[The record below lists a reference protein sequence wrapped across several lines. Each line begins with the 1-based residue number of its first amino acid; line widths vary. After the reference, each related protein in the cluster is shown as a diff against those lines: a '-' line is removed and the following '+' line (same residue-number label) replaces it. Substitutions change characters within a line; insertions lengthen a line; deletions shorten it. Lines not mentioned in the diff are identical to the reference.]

1 MADERAPMKL
11 RRRLPGMPPS
21 GDPAEPTAPGLVAV
35 ASPAPEQSDGGQT
48 GEGQLVEGRAEPDAA
63 EPVAKPPAVKPSA
76 SRRPRASADGEP
88 ETGVNPYTGA
98 GTTSLNVRVLVP
110 LHGRYR
116 QLVRALEDEGYRTS
130 STEIFQALLHFG
142 PPNTDEARELIRRWR
157 AVLDADPS
165 PQVSG

>member
-1 MADERAPMKL
+1 MKL
-11 RRRLPGMPPS
+11 RRRVPGMPS
-21 GDPAEPTAPGLVAV
+21 SDDPGEQSVPGLVAV
-35 ASPAPEQSDGGQT
+35 ASPAPEESDGAQT
-48 GEGQLVEGRAEPDAA
+48 GEEQLVEERAEPDAA
-63 EPVAKPPAVKPSA
+63 EAAAKPAAARRSA
-76 SRRPRASADGEP
+76 SRQKASTGADGEP

-165 PQVSG
+165 RQVSG

>member
-1 MADERAPMKL
+1 MKL
-11 RRRLPGMPPS
+11 RRRVPGMPPS
-21 GDPAEPTAPGLVAV
+21 GDPAEQSAPGLVAV
-35 ASPAPEQSDGGQT
+35 ASPGESDGAQT
-48 GEGQLVEGRAEPDAA
+48 GEEQLVEERPEPDAA
-63 EPVAKPPAVKPSA
+63 EAAAKPAAAKRSP
-76 SRRPRASADGEP
+76 SRRPRASARADGEA

-116 QLVRALEDEGYRTS
+116 RLVRALEDEGYRTS

-157 AVLDADPS
+157 VVLDADPS
-165 PQVSG
+165 R

>member
-11 RRRLPGMPPS
+11 RRRVPGMPPS
-21 GDPAEPTAPGLVAV
+21 GDPAEQTAPGLVAV
-35 ASPAPEQSDGGQT
+35 TSPSPEESDGAQT
-48 GEGQLVEGRAEPDAA
+48 GEGQLVEERAEPNAA
-63 EPVAKPPAVKPSA
+63 EAVAKPATKRSPTRRLKASVPAG
-76 SRRPRASADGEP
+76 GEP
-88 ETGVNPYTGA
+88 ENGVNPYTGA

-142 PPNTDEARELIRRWR
+142 PANTDEARELIRRWR

-165 PQVSG
+165 R